1 MALHHVLSG
10 VFAALSKNLRVLLLH
25 ILLLLHVGR
34 LVPDYVRQ
42 LVICIALSLSLNLL
56 RIVLLLQVGRLVP
69 DYVRQLVASIAP
81 NGQQLVA
88 AFGIP
93 DHLVAAPIAG
103 QWELYNTY
111 DNQGELTANRQ

>member
-1 MALHHVLSG
+1 MLSVNTLRLTHSFEFLTYSG
-10 VFAALSKNLRVLLLH
+10 VCLL
-25 ILLLLHVGR
+25 
-34 LVPDYVRQ
+34 
-42 LVICIALSLSLNLL
+42 A
-56 RIVLLLQVGRLVP
+56 LLQVGRLVP
-69 DYVRQLVASIAP
+69 GYVRQLVASIAP

>member
-1 MALHHVLSG
+1 VALICC
-10 VFAALSKNLRVLLLH
+10 AWC
-25 ILLLLHVGR
+25 
-34 LVPDYVRQ
+34 YVHFCCF
-42 LVICIALSLSLNLL
+42 LACAS
-56 RIVLLLQVGRLVP
+56 LQVGRLVP